1 MTKKI
6 DTEEKVAEA
15 SPKKE
20 EAVKE
25 EAVKTEAPE
34 VSKTEEAPKAQAAT
48 DSDSPKDTK
57 TKGKDKKPQEVKV
70 KPAQMKEQPVV
81 AEEEEI
87 KVVDRVVHISRV
99 AKVVKGGRRFSFS
112 ALVVSGNGQG
122 EVGYG
127 LGKANEVPDAIRKGS
142 EKARKTMIQV
152 PLKERTI
159 PHDVMGRYGA
169 GRVVMKKAS
178 PGTGVI
184 AGGAVRAVF
193 ESIGVHDILTKC
205 IGTSNPHNVVRATF
219 NGLEQLQDTGEKTES
234 QMTL

>member
-1 MTKKI
+1 VTQEETKKATAGETPV
-6 DTEEKVAEA
+6 TEEKTEVVKTTTEVVKTTEVV
-15 SPKKE
+15 SEKKE
-20 EAVKE
+20 A
-25 EAVKTEAPE
+25 
-34 VSKTEEAPKAQAAT
+34 
-48 DSDSPKDTK
+48 D
-57 TKGKDKKPQEVKV
+57 VKV
-70 KPAQMKEQPVV
+70 AKVTTAKVTTAKVARPTKKAAPAEF
-81 AEEEEI
+81 ASEEDEVRTI
-87 KVVDRVVHISRV
+87 DRVVHISRV

-122 EVGYG
+122 EVGFG

-142 EKARKTMIQV
+142 EKARRSMMIFPV
-152 PLKERTI
+152 DERTI

-193 ESIGVHDILTKC
+193 ESLGVQDILTKC

-219 NGLEQLQDTGEKTES
+219 NGLQQLKDTEGRKN
-234 QMTL
+234 QNV